1 MIEILLG
8 FEQKVFFNFNFIFSS
23 WGKRKPV
30 ILVGTL
36 LSCSI
41 TLLLCF
47 FGITVLLVAFSL
59 KKTTGLQR
67 TYWMWVMST
76 IEFMGLA
83 LSNAAWLAEVSDIV
97 KKEQVPSLC
106 SW

>member
-1 MIEILLG
+1 M
-8 FEQKVFFNFNFIFSS
+8 
-23 WGKRKPV
+23 
-30 ILVGTL
+30 T
-36 LSCSI
+36 
-41 TLLLCF
+41 
-47 FGITVLLVAFSL
+47 
-59 KKTTGLQR
+59 
-67 TYWMWVMST
+67 T